1 MRGRAGRA
9 RLRSEEG
16 MALLMVLLGL
26 SLILLVVSEFAQAM
40 RLEAATTSNFRRA
53 IAAMHLAEA
62 GYYRA
67 VAEILAESRA
77 EELDARGN
85 LVFRRTDQ
93 TTRVEAPPRLDVAL
107 GAERF
112 SYRITDESARIQ
124 LNRASPDLLGRLLDA
139 MGVERA
145 TRDVIVDSILD
156 WRSTGENHRLNGAKS
171 DYYLALPVPHRSKN
185 ADFDTVEELGQVRGV
200 TREILYGHGTAAR
213 LVDVVTV
220 AGTGAINVNTV
231 EPVVLR
237 VLGFAEAE
245 IDLLLAKRPYA
256 DLAGLPGPVRRGSQR
271 TRSDVFRIEAWGGG
285 TEPTRT
291 LVAVVRRS
299 TDPTGAAG
307 VTPLSWQW
315 LDVAHP
321 APSEGAPAPR

>member
-1 MRGRAGRA
+1 MSGQGGRAG
-9 RLRSEEG
+9 LRSEDG

-40 RLEAATTSNFRRA
+40 RLEAATTANFRRA
-53 IAAMHLAEA
+53 IAATHLAEA

-67 VAEILAESRA
+67 VAEILAQSRD

-93 TTRVEAPPRLDVAL
+93 TERVEAPPRLDVAL

-124 LNRASPDLLGRLLDA
+124 LNRASQDQLGRLLDA
-139 MGVERA
+139 VGVERA

-156 WRSTGENHRLNGAKS
+156 WRDANEDHRLNGAES

-185 ADFDTVEELGQVRGV
+185 ADFDSVDELRQVRGV
-200 TREILYGHGTAAR
+200 TREILYGRGTAPR
-213 LVDVVTV
+213 LVDLLTV

-231 EPVVLR
+231 EPPVLR
-237 VLGFAEAE
+237 VLAFAEAE
-245 IDLLLAKRPYA
+245 IELLLSKRPYA
-256 DLAGLPGPVRRGSQR
+256 DLAALPGPVRRGNQR
-271 TRSDVFRIEAWGGG
+271 TRSDAFRIEAWGGG
-285 TEPTRT
+285 TGPTRT

-299 TDPTGAAG
+299 TDPTGAAR
-307 VTPLSWQW
+307 VVPLSWQW

-321 APSEGAPAPR
+321 APSEDTPAPR